1 MRVFALKELSYS
13 LVRSEWDIESVNNYV
28 KSVVALYYDARNE
41 RKTSRNDENYDIV
54 TFLYLFSDL
63 VALMPKENSR
73 EVILKEIEAVI
84 NRTIRSDETLK
95 KNANRNTPALPE
107 LKESELEEKF
117 VKGSGAGGQKI
128 NKTSNKVILVHIPT
142 RIRVECQ
149 ETRSLQQN
157 RKIARKQMK
166 LKLDDFFNGQN
177 SRNNQK
183 ASVAAAKKA
192 KTKARNARRQQQKKQ
207 KKE

>member
-1 MRVFALKELSYS
+1 MIVILFLF
-13 LVRSEWDIESVNNYV
+13 NF
-28 KSVVALYYDARNE
+28 VALNF
-41 RKTSRNDENYDIV
+41 IV
-54 TFLYLFSDL
+54 VLSLLQYTYS
-63 VALMPKENSR
+63 
-73 EVILKEIEAVI
+73 
-84 NRTIRSDETLK
+84 
-95 KNANRNTPALPE
+95 
-107 LKESELEEKF
+107 
-117 VKGSGAGGQKI
+117 AGGQKI